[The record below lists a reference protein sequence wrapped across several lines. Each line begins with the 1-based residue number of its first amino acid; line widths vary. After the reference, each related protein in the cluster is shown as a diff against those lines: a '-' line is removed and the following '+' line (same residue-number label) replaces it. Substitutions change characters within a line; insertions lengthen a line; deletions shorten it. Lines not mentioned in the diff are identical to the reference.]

1 MTESRCVNLTLQDL
15 QDFHKNQKEISNISD
30 KLHDESLTEDEWKAL
45 AKKSLDL
52 MDAQA
57 EIMKRRS
64 V

>member
-1 MTESRCVNLTLQDL
+1 MTENRCVNLTLQDL
-15 QDFHKNQKEISNISD
+15 QNFHKNQEEISDISS
-30 KLHDESLTEDEWKAL
+30 KLHDENLTEDEWKAL

-57 EIMKRRS
+57 EIMKSRS